1 MISLRT
7 NSSRAPSKTRTVEE
21 STAPLT
27 APKQADPPRILEMQ
41 PVLLS
46 REDLRAMGIHASN
59 PTLIK
64 WEKDKTFTAR
74 IRLSPVKVAWR
85 RDEVLAHLDALAL
98 RRM

>member
-7 NSSRAPSKTRTVEE
+7 NAGCAVAKVRPLKE
-21 STAPLT
+21 SVASFN
-27 APKQADPPRILEMQ
+27 APKPADPARLPDMQ

-64 WEKDKTFTAR
+64 WEKDKTFPAR
-74 IRLSPVKVAWR
+74 IRLSPVKIALR

>member
-1 MISLRT
+1 
-7 NSSRAPSKTRTVEE
+7 
-21 STAPLT
+21 
-27 APKQADPPRILEMQ
+27 MQ

-46 REDLRAMGIHASN
+46 REDLRALGIHASN

-64 WEKDKTFTAR
+64 WEKAKTFPAR
-74 IRLSPVKVAWR
+74 IRLSPVKIAWR